1 MAGRNRRRR
10 RKRKGSFSFLY
21 KLLMF
26 FVICGAIVA
35 ALAVFFKVDTIEV
48 TGNSRYTDSEI
59 AESGNIHVGDNLFLI
74 NKFGAAEEIT
84 RKLPYISSVRI
95 SRKLPDTLC
104 IQVEENGALCAIEQD
119 GQQWLMSS
127 SGKLVEKADAAAE
140 DVTRIT
146 GLALLDPEVGKAL
159 QVDADHES
167 TKESLL
173 ALLSALSSR
182 DALGRC
188 QQISLEDSTVITLRF
203 DERFDVM
210 VLPDADFG
218 YKLDCLLA
226 VVDTKLE
233 QNEKGTIDLT
243 RKEVRFIPG

>member
-26 FVICGAIVA
+26 FAICGAIVA

-48 TGNSRYTDSEI
+48 TGNSRYTAQEI

-104 IQVEENGALCAIEQD
+104 IQVEENGALCALEQ
-119 GQQWLMSS
+119 GGETWLLSS
-127 SGKLVEKADAAAE
+127 SGKLVEKTNTAAE
-140 DVTRIT
+140 ATRVT
-146 GLALLDPEVGKAL
+146 GLTALEPEAGEAL
-159 QVDADHES
+159 QVDAEQQS
-167 TKESLL
+167 TKETLLTLL
-173 ALLSALSSR
+173 AALNSREALS
-182 DALGRC
+182 RC
-188 QQISLEDSTVITLRF
+188 QEIHLEDGSYITLRF
-203 DERFDVM
+203 DGRFDV
-210 VLPDADFG
+210 LLSWDADFG

-233 QNEKGTIDLT
+233 ENEKGTIDLT
-243 RKEVRFIPG
+243 RKEVRFVPG

>member
-21 KLLMF
+21 KLLVF

-35 ALAVFFKVDTIEV
+35 ALAVFFKVETIEV
-48 TGNSRYTDSEI
+48 TGNSRYTAQEI
-59 AESGNIHVGDNLFLI
+59 ADSGGIHVGDNLFLL
-74 NKFGAAEEIT
+74 NKFSAAEAIT
-84 RKLPYISSVRI
+84 RNLPYISSVSI
-95 SRKLPDTLC
+95 SRRLPDTLC
-104 IQVEENGALCAIEQD
+104 IRVEENATLCALETSGGD
-119 GQQWLMSS
+119 WLLSG
-127 SGKLVEKADAAAE
+127 SGKLVEQTAAGEDAVRIVGLTPVAPQVGMPLQVPAE
-140 DVTRIT
+140 QETARE
-146 GLALLDPEVGKAL
+146 ALLQLLQAL
-159 QVDADHES
+159 EQ
-167 TKESLL
+167 
-173 ALLSALSSR
+173 R

-188 QQISLEDSTVITLRF
+188 SRIDLQSADEILLRF
-203 DERFDVM
+203 DGRFDVR
-210 VLPDADFG
+210 LSPGDDFG